1 MRLVSLLHSFC
12 RESARSVPLII
23 MPRILLLLLFCI
35 PVFLFGQSRDEEL
48 AAQYYFNGEF
58 DKAAVIYEKLWS
70 KSPESTYLYR
80 NYLNTLVALKK
91 YKEAASV
98 IKAQQKKFPREMGFL
113 VDELWLMQQAGE
125 GEKAK
130 SASVELAKRV
140 RDEDDALGLAL
151 ALIQNKFYLAAETAF
166 LKGRAESGDTYLFSG
181 DLAGLYAT
189 MGRKDDMVREG
200 LNHLQSN
207 PNYLSA
213 VQNLFQ
219 DNLQGEDWNILIKQ
233 LRQRLQKSPE
243 DPVGNELLMWALV
256 QKRDFDSAFI
266 QFRAIDK
273 RNNLGGRR
281 MMELAGIA
289 LANGDFDNAVKS
301 YDYVVSLGQR
311 GPFYFQAKYGL
322 LEVRYNR
329 IVVYNRY
336 NHQDLLDAER
346 EFTAFIQDF
355 GAYFETE
362 FAERKLA
369 HLYIF
374 YLDKPDTAIQILQH
388 VAGNP
393 RVKPAF
399 RGEVKLE
406 LGDAYLM
413 MGEVWDAELTY
424 SQVDKDFK
432 EDILGQEAKFRM
444 ARLFYFKGEFE
455 RANAYLE
462 VLKTA
467 TTQLISN
474 NAIDLSLLIL
484 DNTGLDTTED
494 AMRMYAKAELLIY
507 RNKVQEGLKI
517 LNVIETSFPG
527 HSLQDEILMAK
538 AKAMIRMNLSDS
550 ALVFLEQLAKTYPE
564 DILADNA
571 LFMMAQI
578 YDKQKN
584 DTTKAMEYYELILTK
599 YPSSLFVVEARKR
612 YRLLRGDKP
621 DEQENNQIMFDR
633 FMN

>member
-1 MRLVSLLHSFC
+1 MFLLPSLVF
-12 RESARSVPLII
+12 A
-23 MPRILLLLLFCI
+23 
-35 PVFLFGQSRDEEL
+35 QSKEEEL
-48 AAQYYFNGEF
+48 AAQYYVNGEF
-58 DKAAVIYEKLWS
+58 DKAALLYESLWRKNPS
-70 KSPESTYLYR
+70 STYIYK
-80 NYLNTLVALKK
+80 NYVNTLVALKN
-91 YKEAASV
+91 YTGAEAV
-98 IKAQQKKFPREMGFL
+98 IRNQQKKYPQDMGYK
-113 VDELWLMQQAGE
+113 VDELWLMEQKGEPEEAKKKALDIAGDV
-125 GEKAK
+125 K
-130 SASVELAKRV
+130 
-140 RDEDDALGLAL
+140 DEDEALNLAL
-151 ALIQNKFYLAAETAF
+151 ALIQRKFYPAAEKAF
-166 LKGRAESGDTYLFSG
+166 LRGRAKSGEPTLFAG
-181 DLAGLYAT
+181 DLAGLYAL
-189 MGRKDDMVREG
+189 MGKKQEMVEEG
-200 LNHLQSN
+200 VIHVQQHSGNM
-207 PNYLSA
+207 A
-213 VQNLFQ
+213 GIQNLFQ
-219 DNLQGEDWNILIKQ
+219 DRLQGDDWDILIKK
-233 LRQRLQKSPE
+233 LRQNLNKEPN
-243 DPVGNELLMWALV
+243 DPASNELLMWALV
-256 QKRDFDSAFI
+256 QKKDFDSAFI

-289 LANGDFDNAVKS
+289 LANGDFNNAVNC

-322 LEVRYNR
+322 LDVRYNR

-336 NHQDLLDAER
+336 NDQDLIDAER
-346 EFTAFIQDF
+346 EFKNFITDF
-355 GAYFETE
+355 GPYFETE
-362 FAERKLA
+362 FAERQLA

-388 VAGNP
+388 VADNP

-413 MGEVWDAELTY
+413 QGEVWDAELIY

-444 ARLFYFKGEFE
+444 ARLFYYKGEFE

-494 AMRMYAKAELLIY
+494 AMKLYADAELLIY
-507 RNKVQEGLKI
+507 RNQVEEGMKL
-517 LNVIETSFPG
+517 LDSLDQTFPG
-527 HSLQDEILMAK
+527 HSLQDEILMAR
-538 AKAMIRMNLSDS
+538 AKAFIRRNNSDS
-550 ALVFLEQLAKTYPE
+550 ALFFLEKLYRNFPQ

-571 LFMMAQI
+571 LFMMAKI
-578 YDKQKN
+578 YDREKN
-584 DTTKAMEYYELILTK
+584 DPETAMKYYEMILTQ

-612 YRLLRGDKP
+612 FRYLRGDAP
-621 DEQENNQIMFDR
+621 DEKENNQIMFDR

>member
-1 MRLVSLLHSFC
+1 MFLLPSLVF
-12 RESARSVPLII
+12 A
-23 MPRILLLLLFCI
+23 
-35 PVFLFGQSRDEEL
+35 QSKEEEL
-48 AAQYYFNGEF
+48 AAQYYVNGEF
-58 DKAAVIYEKLWS
+58 DKAALLYESLWRKNPS
-70 KSPESTYLYR
+70 STYIYK
-80 NYLNTLVALKK
+80 NYVNTLVALKN
-91 YKEAASV
+91 YTGAEAV
-98 IKAQQKKFPREMGFL
+98 IRNQQKKYPQDMGYK
-113 VDELWLMQQAGE
+113 VDELWLMEQKGEPEEAKKKALDIAGDV
-125 GEKAK
+125 K
-130 SASVELAKRV
+130 
-140 RDEDDALGLAL
+140 DEDEALNLAL
-151 ALIQNKFYLAAETAF
+151 ALIQRKFYPAAEKAF
-166 LKGRAESGDTYLFSG
+166 LRGRAKSGEPTLFAG
-181 DLAGLYAT
+181 DLAGLYAL
-189 MGRKDDMVREG
+189 MGKKQEMVEEG
-200 LNHLQSN
+200 VIHVQQHSGNM
-207 PNYLSA
+207 A
-213 VQNLFQ
+213 GIQNLFQ
-219 DNLQGEDWNILIKQ
+219 DRLQGDDWDILIKK
-233 LRQRLQKSPE
+233 LRQNLNKEPN
-243 DPVGNELLMWALV
+243 DPASNELLMWALV
-256 QKRDFDSAFI
+256 QKKDFDSAFI

-289 LANGDFDNAVKS
+289 LANGDFNNAVNC

-322 LEVRYNR
+322 LDVRYNR

-336 NHQDLLDAER
+336 NDQDLIHAER
-346 EFTAFIQDF
+346 EFKNFIADF
-355 GAYFETE
+355 GPYFETE
-362 FAERKLA
+362 FAERQLA

-388 VAGNP
+388 VADNP

-413 MGEVWDAELTY
+413 QGEVWDAELIY

-444 ARLFYFKGEFE
+444 ARLFYYKGEFE

-494 AMRMYAKAELLIY
+494 AMKLYADAELLIY
-507 RNKVQEGLKI
+507 RNQVEEGMKL
-517 LNVIETSFPG
+517 LDSLDQTFPG
-527 HSLQDEILMAK
+527 HSLQDEILMAR
-538 AKAMIRMNLSDS
+538 AKAFIRRNNSDS
-550 ALVFLEQLAKTYPE
+550 ALFFLEKLHRNFPQ

-571 LFMMAQI
+571 LFMMAKI
-578 YDKQKN
+578 YDREKN
-584 DTTKAMEYYELILTK
+584 DPETAMKYYEMILTQ

-612 YRLLRGDKP
+612 FRYLRGDAP
-621 DEQENNQIMFDR
+621 DEKENNQIMFDR